1 MDPIDFLDLQRR
13 AREIVATPYDKNV
26 DGKTERHERM
36 RPLTITAIAGAYE
49 YASHAV
55 IAIRGTPTHGHV
67 IINLTPGDS
76 DTSYV
81 SDGRRLRFADI
92 VLLKQFVVA
101 ASGAMLSLI
110 PGTFRWASDQPFA
123 AKP

>member
-13 AREIVATPYDKNV
+13 ARDIVATPYDKDV
-26 DGKTERHERM
+26 DGKTERHERI

-49 YASHAV
+49 YASHVV

-67 IINLTPGDS
+67 IINLNHDS

-81 SDGRRLRFADI
+81 SDGRRLRYADI

-101 ASGAMLSLI
+101 ASGTMLNLI
-110 PGTFRWASDQPFA
+110 LGTFRWTSDQQVP